1 MMRGQT
7 TICGALTRK
16 GTSCQNIPMKNG
28 RCRMHGGKST
38 GPKDRKKLCRNQNA
52 AGNKARVT
60 TGEYETITWETLT
73 AQEQNKLRQH
83 YGLQPYQRI
92 NNPYVMED
100 VRIARMLQRSRE
112 ETEDIRWIQI
122 EEALTRT
129 QGKRFKQICSMLQR

>member
-1 MMRGQT
+1 
-7 TICGALTRK
+7 
-16 GTSCQNIPMKNG
+16 
-28 RCRMHGGKST
+28 MHGGKST
-38 GPKDRKKLCRNQNA
+38 GPKDRNKLCRNQNA

-60 TGEYETITWETLT
+60 TGKYETITWETLT